1 MFNSSSANAEEI
13 IIYLIISCYVIG
25 IGLGEFGNSH
35 IRATVVTDLLGHRT
49 RQVASFISAGS
60 TLLFA
65 GLMIWYGIEVAIQR
79 YDIGEVSA
87 TSLKFPSGLSGSQF
101 QSASFWSQS
110 QFYRAWFHPHVN
122 GLWKRVTRYPDGP
135 GADMLIYIPIL
146 LLAVLLVLGTP
157 VYVSLGL
164 AATTG
169 FLLVNFPLGTLA
181 DVFYNSLTPAMLLAV
196 PFFIITAKL
205 MTEGGISD
213 SLVRFAK
220 AWVGPFQAAWAWPPF

>member
-1 MFNSSSANAEEI
+1 LGAYNVAGRYLFNSSSANAEEI

-87 TSLKFPSGLSGSQF
+87 TSLKFPQWIVRLSVPIGFFLVAIAILSRMV
-101 QSASFWSQS
+101 SSTRK
-110 QFYRAWFHPHVN
+110 RA
-122 GLWKRVTRYPDGP
+122 LE
-135 GADMLIYIPIL
+135 
-146 LLAVLLVLGTP
+146 
-157 VYVSLGL
+157 
-164 AATTG
+164 TG
-169 FLLVNFPLGTLA
+169 NTL
-181 DVFYNSLTPAMLLAV
+181 S
-196 PFFIITAKL
+196 
-205 MTEGGISD
+205 
-213 SLVRFAK
+213 R
-220 AWVGPFQAAWAWPPF
+220 WPRS